1 MEFDISNIYDS
12 VPGAFLI
19 YDKISGKF
27 IYISKGI
34 LSMFGCSEEVFRD
47 RFYNSFDM
55 MIYKNDR
62 RSTLDLIK
70 YQSENSDMIEVNFR
84 VKGLLEDVKFME
96 YKGKV
101 VTLPDGRE
109 AINVMLNDV
118 TEMVLAQR
126 EMNRMNEQLF
136 VEEQAKQ
143 EELRNKVRL
152 DGMTGVLNKVATQ
165 ATVEEYLRTTTPDK
179 LHALMM
185 IDTDHFKQIND
196 TFGHKFGDD
205 VIKLVASAIKGTFR
219 DSDTVGR
226 VGGDEFMVFM
236 KNTTKDV
243 TLMKAKELNDRIKQ
257 TFEKDGQKVS
267 ISCSIGISFYPKHGI
282 TYETMFANADDAL
295 YTAKESGRDRF
306 VVCDI

>member
-1 MEFDISNIYDS
+1 MGLDLGNIYDS

-19 YDKISGKF
+19 YEKSSGKF
-27 IYISKGI
+27 LYISKG
-34 LSMFGCSEEVFRD
+34 LVSMFGCSEEAFRE
-47 RFYNSFDM
+47 RYYNSFDM
-55 MIYKNDR
+55 LIFKNDR
-62 RSTLDLIK
+62 KSTLELIE
-70 YQSENSDMIEVNFR
+70 YQSTYSDMIEVNFR
-84 VKGLLEDVKFME
+84 IKGLLEDVKYVE
-96 YKGKV
+96 YKGKL
-101 VTLPDGRE
+101 VTLPDGTE
-109 AINVMLNDV
+109 AFNVMINDV

-126 EMNRMNEQLF
+126 ELNRMNEQMF

-185 IDTDHFKQIND
+185 IDTDHFKQVND

-205 VIKLVASAIKGTFR
+205 VIKLVASSIKKTFR
-219 DSDTVGR
+219 ESDIVGR

-243 TLMKAKELNDRIKQ
+243 TIMKAKELNESIKQ
-257 TFEKDGQKVS
+257 TFEKNGEKVG

-295 YTAKESGRDRF
+295 YTAKESGRDRY
-306 VVCDI
+306 VICDI